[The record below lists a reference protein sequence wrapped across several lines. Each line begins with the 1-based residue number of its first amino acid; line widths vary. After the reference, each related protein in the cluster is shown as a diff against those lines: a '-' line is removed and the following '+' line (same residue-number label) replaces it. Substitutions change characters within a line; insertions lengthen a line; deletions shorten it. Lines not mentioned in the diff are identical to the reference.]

1 MSDKK
6 ISMLLLREALK
17 QNLTAEDLKPT
28 LDMLTIPILDYFK
41 GQTNLAK
48 MYLIANM
55 LEKQLI
61 LPLKS
66 KIIEGYKNLNSKESK

>member
-1 MSDKK
+1 VSDKK

-28 LDMLTIPILDYFK
+28 LDMLTTPILDYFK
-41 GQTNLAK
+41 SQTNLAK
-48 MYLIANM
+48 MYLIASM

-61 LPLKS
+61 IPLKF
-66 KIIEGYKNLNSKESK
+66 KIIEGYKKSNSKESE